1 MVIIYKNRAFEEEL
15 VASTLCRS
23 LRFLSVLFLFAV
35 GLRAIADAQPLPRSV
50 TVGSNPPGTVFYALA
65 SGLSKVASEGAPF
78 QMVVQPYSGTSTFLP
93 LLDSGEV
100 DFGINNAVDMALSY
114 QGPERLKIGGR
125 NPFRHTPN
133 VRLVMRGAILMTALL
148 VRKDAPMKSVL
159 DIRGKRLTGEYP
171 AQLANWYNIF
181 GFLTGAG
188 MKFDDVKIIPVPGA
202 NEGVDALIQGRA
214 DVALHAIDSAKVKE
228 ADAAI
233 GVRHLSLD
241 CSAQG
246 EKRLR
251 AAVPG
256 YYPQWLKRGQAAAI
270 SDDTCVNAYDIY
282 LTTAKSANERVVQT
296 ILKNIWDNID
306 KLLPLHPSF
315 KDWTRQRAV
324 DVDVTI
330 PYHPAAVQ
338 FYKERGVWPA
348 IMDEVQRKLTG
359 PNP

>member
-1 MVIIYKNRAFEEEL
+1 M
-15 VASTLCRS
+15 ASTSYRS
-23 LRFLSVLFLFAV
+23 ARLVSFLFLLSVGFCA
-35 GLRAIADAQPLPRSV
+35 GAEAQSLPRSV

-65 SGLSKVASEGAPF
+65 SGLSKVASEGTPF

-125 NPFRHTPN
+125 NPFQHTPN
-133 VRLVMRGAILMTALL
+133 VRLVMRGAVLMVALL

-171 AQLANWYNIF
+171 AQLSNWYNIF
-181 GFLTGAG
+181 GFLAGAG
-188 MKFDDVKIIPVPGA
+188 MKWEDVKIVAVPGV
-202 NEGVDALIQGRA
+202 NEGVDALMQGRA
-214 DVALHAIDSAKVKE
+214 DVSMSAIDAAKVKE

-233 GVRHLSLD
+233 GVKHISLD

-256 YYPQWLKRGQAAAI
+256 YYPHWIKRGGATAI
-270 SDDTCVNAYDIY
+270 VEDTCVNAYDIY
-282 LTTAKSANERVVQT
+282 LTSGKSANDRVVQT
-296 ILKNIWDNID
+296 ILKNIWDNIE
-306 KLLPLHPSF
+306 KLPPLHPSF

-324 DVDVTI
+324 DAEVTI
-330 PYHPAAVQ
+330 PYHPSAVQ
-338 FYKERGVWPA
+338 FYKERTVWTA
-348 IMDEVQRKLTG
+348 AMDEAQRKLLSL
-359 PNP
+359 NP

>member
-1 MVIIYKNRAFEEEL
+1 MR
-15 VASTLCRS
+15 STLSRS
-23 LRFLSVLFLFAV
+23 SRFLQVLFLFAL
-35 GLRAIADAQPLPRSV
+35 GFPAITNAQPMPRSV
-50 TVGSNPPGTVFYALA
+50 TVAANPPGTVFYALA
-65 SGLSKVASEGAPF
+65 SGLSKIASDGAPF
-78 QMVVQPYSGTSTFLP
+78 SMVVQPYSGTSTFLP
-93 LLDSGEV
+93 LLDSGEI

-125 NPFRHTPN
+125 NPFQHTPN

-171 AQLANWYNIF
+171 AQLSNWYNIF
-181 GFLTGAG
+181 GFLAGAG
-188 MKFDDVKIIPVPGA
+188 MSFADVKIVPVPGA

-214 DVALHAIDSAKVKE
+214 DVALHSVDSAKVKE
-228 ADAAI
+228 ADAAV
-233 GVRHLSLD
+233 GVRYITLD

-256 YYPQWLKRGQAAAI
+256 YYPHWLKRGQATGVAE
-270 SDDTCVNAYDIY
+270 DTCVNAYDIY
-282 LTTAKSANERVVQT
+282 LTTNKALPDRVVGT
-296 ILKNIWDNID
+296 VLKNIWDNTD

-324 DVDVTI
+324 DADVTM

-338 FYKERGVWPA
+338 FFKERNVWPA
-348 IMDEVQRKLTG
+348 AMDDAQRKLLAL
-359 PNP
+359 NP

>member
-1 MVIIYKNRAFEEEL
+1 MGAI
-15 VASTLCRS
+15 LCRPA
-23 LRFLSVLFLFAV
+23 RFLWLLVLLGV
-35 GLRAIADAQPLPRSV
+35 GIGLNADAQPLPRSV

-65 SGLSKVASEGAPF
+65 SGISKVATESAPF

-93 LLDSGEV
+93 MLDNGEL

-125 NPFRHTPN
+125 NPFQHTPN

-148 VRKDAPMKSVL
+148 VRRDAPMKSVL

-171 AQLANWYNIF
+171 AQLANWYNIY

-228 ADAAI
+228 ADAVVD
-233 GVRHLSLD
+233 VRHISLD
-241 CSAQG
+241 CSSQG

-256 YYPQWLKRGQAAAI
+256 YYPHWIKRGGATAI
-270 SDDTCVNAYDIY
+270 VEDTCVNAYDIY
-282 LTTAKSANERVVQT
+282 LTSSKAANDRVVQT

-324 DVDVTI
+324 DADVTI

-338 FYKERGVWPA
+338 FYKERNVWPA
-348 IMDEVQRKLTG
+348 AMDEAQRKLASL
-359 PNP
+359 NP

>member
-1 MVIIYKNRAFEEEL
+1 M
-15 VASTLCRS
+15 ASTSYRS
-23 LRFLSVLFLFAV
+23 ARLVSFLFLLSVGFCA
-35 GLRAIADAQPLPRSV
+35 GAEAQSLPRSV

-125 NPFRHTPN
+125 NPFQHTPN
-133 VRLVMRGAILMTALL
+133 VRLVMRGAVLMVALL

-188 MKFDDVKIIPVPGA
+188 MKFEDVKIVPVPGA

-214 DVALHAIDSAKVKE
+214 DVALHAVDSAKVKE

-233 GVRHLSLD
+233 GVRHISLD

-256 YYPQWLKRGQAAAI
+256 YYPHWLKR
-270 SDDTCVNAYDIY
+270 
-282 LTTAKSANERVVQT
+282 AKRRGS
-296 ILKNIWDNID
+296 
-306 KLLPLHPSF
+306 P
-315 KDWTRQRAV
+315 
-324 DVDVTI
+324 TI
-330 PYHPAAVQ
+330 PASTPT
-338 FYKERGVWPA
+338 
-348 IMDEVQRKLTG
+348 ISI
-359 PNP
+359 

>member
-1 MVIIYKNRAFEEEL
+1 MR
-15 VASTLCRS
+15 STLSRS
-23 LRFLSVLFLFAV
+23 SRFLSFLFLLAF
-35 GLRAIADAQPLPRSV
+35 GFCPFADAQSLPRSV

-93 LLDSGEV
+93 LLDSGEI

-125 NPFRHTPN
+125 NPFQHTPN
-133 VRLVMRGAILMTALL
+133 VRLVMRGAILMTAFL
-148 VRKDAPMKSVL
+148 VRKDSTMKTVQ
-159 DIRGKRLTGEYP
+159 DIRGKRVTGEYP
-171 AQLANWYNIF
+171 AQLANWYNVF
-181 GFLTGAG
+181 GFLAGAG
-188 MKFDDVKIIPVPGA
+188 MKFEDVKIVPVPGA

-214 DVALHAIDSAKVKE
+214 DVALHAVDSAKVKE

-233 GVRHLSLD
+233 GVRHISLD

-256 YYPQWLKRGQAAAI
+256 YYPHWLKRGQTAGIA
-270 SDDTCVNAYDIY
+270 DDTCVNAYDIY
-282 LTTAKSANERVVQT
+282 LTTHKGEPDRVVGA
-296 ILKNIWDNID
+296 ILKNIWDNVD
-306 KLLPLHPSF
+306 KLPPLHPSF
-315 KDWTRQRAV
+315 KDWTRPRAV
-324 DVDVTI
+324 DGDVTM

-338 FYKERGVWPA
+338 FYKERNTWSA
-348 IMDEVQRKLTG
+348 AMDEAQRKLLAL
-359 PNP
+359 NP

>member
-1 MVIIYKNRAFEEEL
+1 M
-15 VASTLCRS
+15 ASTSRRS
-23 LRFLSVLFLFAV
+23 SRFLSFLFLLALGFCTTANS
-35 GLRAIADAQPLPRSV
+35 QPLPRSV

-93 LLDSGEV
+93 LLDNGEL

-114 QGPERLKIGGR
+114 QGAERLRIGGR
-125 NPFRHTPN
+125 NPFQHTPN

-188 MKFDDVKIIPVPGA
+188 MKFEDVKIVPVPGA

-214 DVALHAIDSAKVKE
+214 DIALHAVDSAKVKE

-233 GVRHLSLD
+233 GVRHISLD

-256 YYPQWLKRGQAAAI
+256 YYPHWLKRGQAAGIA
-270 SDDTCVNAYDIY
+270 DDTCVNAYDIY
-282 LTTAKSANERVVQT
+282 LTSSKAANDRVVQT
-296 ILKNIWDNID
+296 ILKNIWENTD

-324 DVDVTI
+324 DADVTI
-330 PYHPAAVQ
+330 PYHPAAAQ
-338 FYKERGVWPA
+338 FYKERGAWPVS
-348 IMDEVQRKLTG
+348 MDDAQRKLLSL
-359 PNP
+359 NP